1 MPKVNEFRARKLLLL
16 NELKDKLLKAYPDRS
31 DKILF
36 WCEKIEKSL
45 KQFRP
50 SRISSY
56 VFTVSDAA
64 REFQEFDVLIPKLE
78 EIKEI
83 RVRPRGEVIRGGSV
97 TFYAPKEM
105 IAKLEEL
112 SKSLNVNKAIIIRR
126 ALDIYLTY
134 YQQLQFI
141 KGLKGFNDEKE
152 VIEFLLKVWGGKEGV
167 KHV

>member
-1 MPKVNEFRARKLLLL
+1 L

-36 WCEKIEKSL
+36 WCERIEKAL

-50 SRISSY
+50 SKISTY

-64 REFQEFDVLIPKLE
+64 REFPEFNVLIPKLE

-83 RVRPRGEVIRGGSV
+83 RVRPRGEVVKGGSV

-105 IAKLEEL
+105 IAKLDEL
-112 SKSLNVNKAIIIRR
+112 AKSLNVNKAVIIRK

-141 KGLKGFNDEKE
+141 RGLKGFNDEKE
-152 VIEFLLKVWGGKEGV
+152 VVEFLLKLWGERRV
-167 KHV
+167 

>member
-45 KQFRP
+45 RQFRP
-50 SRISSY
+50 SRISNY

-64 REFQEFDVLIPKLE
+64 KEFPEFNVLIPKLE

-83 RVRPRGEVIRGGSV
+83 RVRPRGEVVKGGSV
-97 TFYAPKEM
+97 TFFAPKEM
-105 IAKLEEL
+105 VAKLDEVAR
-112 SKSLNVNKAIIIRR
+112 SLNVNKAVIIRK

-141 KGLKGFNDEKE
+141 RGLKGFNDEKE
-152 VIEFLLKVWGGKEGV
+152 VVEFLLKVWAEKEGV

>member
-16 NELKDKLLKAYPDRS
+16 NELKDKLLKAYPDKS

-36 WCEKIEKSL
+36 WCERIEKTL

-50 SRISSY
+50 SKISSY

-64 REFQEFDVLIPKLE
+64 REFPEFNVLIPKLE

-83 RVRPRGEVIRGGSV
+83 RVRPRGEVVKGGSV
-97 TFYAPKEM
+97 TFFAPKEM
-105 IAKLEEL
+105 IVKLDEL
-112 SKSLNVNKAIIIRR
+112 ARSLNVNKAVIIRK

-152 VIEFLLKVWGGKEGV
+152 VIEFLLKLWGGKGV
-167 KHV
+167 